1 MNQTTFTNL
10 TPDQLYL
17 IYNAVR
23 RYQFE
28 KTVLDSRDYWECSE
42 ILDTLFDDVY
52 TQRKEQPT

>member
-10 TPDQLYL
+10 TPDQLHL
-17 IYNAVR
+17 IYTAVR

-28 KTVLDSRDYWECSE
+28 KTALDSRDYWECSE

>member
-10 TPDQLYL
+10 TPDQLHL

-28 KTVLDSRDYWECSE
+28 KTALDSRDYWECSE